1 MADEAIESMG
11 EFDDDNALEAV
22 TVDKK
27 VVGNSERQFE
37 IKRKLDEVLEARKL
51 RDEDGDLDD
60 WD

>member
-37 IKRKLDEVLEARKL
+37 IKRKLDEVLEARKF
-51 RDEDGDLDD
+51 RDEYGDLDD